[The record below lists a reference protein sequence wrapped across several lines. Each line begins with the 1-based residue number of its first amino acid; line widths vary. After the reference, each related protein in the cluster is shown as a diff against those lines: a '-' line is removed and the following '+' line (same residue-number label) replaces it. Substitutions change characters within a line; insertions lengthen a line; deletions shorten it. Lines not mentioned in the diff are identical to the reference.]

1 MCWRVGFFGKLWRLK
16 TLSDVAG
23 FDVDFIAYG
32 SILVVIYIYIQFKF
46 SDCVKKYIQVYLEVC
61 MYLWCTSI
69 YPEMHRCTCT
79 YPYYRFYF
87 LGYEMEGP
95 LNALGNKPLPSVL
108 SKLVLY
114 SFIHSCDVGWIIA
127 YIPCANKLEHQSHSC
142 NMYNQIVWCNILI
155 YLLHIYTHTRV
166 FIHAQIIANIP
177 TLGPTLFFVAKMHS
191 YPPSWFLLPRPLVGT
206 VVSCNPKA
214 AHEQEGVHQADWCL
228 HWRLKEPD
236 HVLGHPIV
244 FDQHQTWISTR
255 TSDPETF
262 MRQTDISSVLFSKNW
277 LRYHFFR
284 YFVRVEFWQV
294 NNTPTPKKCARFW
307 SQPAVQWR
315 STQ

>member
-46 SDCVKKYIQVYLEVC
+46 SDCVKKYILVYLEVC

-155 YLLHIYTHTRV
+155 YLLHIYTHTCFYTCTNNRKYTYLRTYLV
-166 FIHAQIIANIP
+166 FCCEDA
-177 TLGPTLFFVAKMHS
+177 F
-191 YPPSWFLLPRPLVGT
+191 
-206 VVSCNPKA
+206 
-214 AHEQEGVHQADWCL
+214 
-228 HWRLKEPD
+228 
-236 HVLGHPIV
+236 
-244 FDQHQTWISTR
+244 
-255 TSDPETF
+255 
-262 MRQTDISSVLFSKNW
+262 ISSFVVPLAQALGRNCRFLQPKGSSWARGCASSWLVPSLKVKGAWPCPWPSDSVWSASNLNLYSYLRSWDFYAPNRYIFS
-277 LRYHFFR
+277 
-284 YFVRVEFWQV
+284 
-294 NNTPTPKKCARFW
+294 T
-307 SQPAVQWR
+307 VQ
-315 STQ
+315 

>member
-1 MCWRVGFFGKLWRLK
+1 MHIQTWKNKVVGLVYIYMYAVPHVLK
-16 TLSDVAG
+16 SR
-23 FDVDFIAYG
+23 
-32 SILVVIYIYIQFKF
+32 ILRQALETQDSLRRSRFRCRFYCVWQYFSGYIYIYIQFKF
-46 SDCVKKYIQVYLEVC
+46 SDCVKKYILVYLEVC

-155 YLLHIYTHTRV
+155 YLLHIYTHTHV
-166 FIHAQIIANIP
+166 F
-177 TLGPTLFFVAKMHS
+177 LYMH
-191 YPPSWFLLPRPLVGT
+191 
-206 VVSCNPKA
+206 K
-214 AHEQEGVHQADWCL
+214 
-228 HWRLKEPD
+228 
-236 HVLGHPIV
+236 
-244 FDQHQTWISTR
+244 
-255 TSDPETF
+255 
-262 MRQTDISSVLFSKNW
+262 
-277 LRYHFFR
+277 
-284 YFVRVEFWQV
+284 
-294 NNTPTPKKCARFW
+294 
-307 SQPAVQWR
+307 
-315 STQ
+315 